1 MAKRKRHGRRR
12 RHAIKASQG
21 LSCQQG
27 LPGQPLG
34 PPHILASAKKPLASA
49 AFASVMLTTSA
60 LAQSGT
66 DVLPTI
72 EVQGNTGG
80 GYQATQSSMSRMP
93 TPLLNTPQT
102 VNVVTQQVIQD
113 QRSTTM
119 DDALRYVPGITFSTG
134 EGGQQGDGPSIRG
147 FVARGDLFRDGMRD
161 PGWYTRDLFSADRV
175 EVYKGPSAFAFG
187 RGVTG
192 GAINMVTK
200 LPTNAPPFV
209 EGIVSGTT
217 GPGVRGEIDA
227 GGKQGN
233 VAARI
238 AALYTDVDTPTRDNV
253 WTQRWGVA
261 PSITADVTDKTKVTL
276 SYIYQ
281 GEQGAPDYG
290 VTYLPT
296 PGYSPTTGQLINPG
310 YFGNG
315 AAVPPLPVPR
325 TNWYGVPTGPLR
337 DINEVQTHI
346 GTAWVVH
353 EFDNGIKLSNA
364 TRYIDN
370 ERFSLPT
377 SLRIDG
383 NAANQ
388 PFANGI
394 TPGLPSAFY
403 PVDQMTVGRERRLR
417 QTDNTYLA
425 NQTDF
430 VAKIDQGFLSH
441 TLVGGLE
448 LTRETRS
455 QNRIDICDPALPVC
469 RTNGVFVDPFP
480 SPVGGRPIQFLP
492 IDTEATD
499 VGLFVSDQVKVNKYV
514 ELLGALR
521 FDHFHTS
528 YRDPNQAL
536 AINRF
541 LGTTDD
547 MLGYRFGI
555 VGHPTSNSSVYL
567 AYGNSFNPS
576 AELGTLTNASVA
588 SLAPEQTKT
597 TEVGAKADV
606 LGGRLSLTG
615 AVFHIEKF
623 NLRITDP
630 TDATVTRL
638 EGAAIVDGVEFGAV
652 GKVTDQWSVFAGYSY
667 LQSRIKHDRNLAEND
682 RELPNTPANN
692 VTFWTTYD
700 LTPQWTIGGGAIY
713 QSFAFANTL
722 NTTFVPAFWK
732 FDAMMSYKVTANA
745 LLQLNV
751 YNLTNEFYYFQYFG
765 GNAVTAP
772 GRWAALSL
780 RMRF

>member
-1 MAKRKRHGRRR
+1 MSKPKRRSGRRR
-12 RHAIKASQG
+12 HHGARGRRAGAA
-21 LSCQQG
+21 
-27 LPGQPLG
+27 
-34 PPHILASAKKPLASA
+34 HILATPRKPLTPAALGVASI
-49 AFASVMLTTSA
+49 MLTTGA
-60 LAQSGT
+60 FAQSSET
-66 DVLPTI
+66 LPTI
-72 EVQGNTGG
+72 EVQGETGGG
-80 GYQATQSSMSRMP
+80 GYQATQSTLSRYP
-93 TPLLNTPQT
+93 VPLIDTPQT
-102 VNVVTQQVIQD
+102 VNVVTQKVIQE

-119 DDALRYVPGITFSTG
+119 DDALRYVPGITFSAG
-134 EGGQQGDGPSIRG
+134 EGCQQGYRPIIRC
-147 FVARGDLFRDGMRD
+147 FVARGDLFRHGMRD

-209 EGIVSGTT
+209 EGVVTGST
-217 GPGVRGEIDA
+217 GPGIRGEIDA

-238 AALYTDVDTPTRDNV
+238 AALYQDVDTPTRDNV
-253 WTQRWGVA
+253 WTQRWGLA
-261 PSITADVTDKTKVTL
+261 PSVTADVTDKTKVTL

-281 GEQGAPDYG
+281 GERGAPDYG

-296 PGYSPTTGQLINPG
+296 PGYDPLSNRLINPG

-315 AAVPPLPVPR
+315 APVPPMPVPR

-337 DINEVQTHI
+337 DITEVQTHI
-346 GTAWVVH
+346 GTAWVTH
-353 EFDNGIKLSNA
+353 EFDNGFKLTNA

-377 SLRIDG
+377 SMRLVGD
-383 NAANQ
+383 AANQ
-388 PFANGI
+388 PFANGL
-394 TPGLPSAFY
+394 TPGLSSVGY

-430 VAKIDQGFLSH
+430 VAKFDQGPLNH
-441 TLVGGLE
+441 TFVAGLE

-455 QNRIDICDPALPVC
+455 QNRIDICDQALPVC
-469 RTNGVFVDPFP
+469 RTNAVFVDP
-480 SPVGGRPIQFLP
+480 SPAPAGGRPIQFLP
-492 IDTEATD
+492 IDTVATD
-499 VGLFVSDQVKVNKYV
+499 IGLFVSDQVKLNQYIEV
-514 ELLGALR
+514 LGALR

-528 YRDPNQAL
+528 YSDPNQAL

-555 VGHPTSNSSVYL
+555 VGHPTPNSSIYL
-567 AYGNSFNPS
+567 AHGNSFNPS

-588 SLAPEQTKT
+588 SLAPEQTQT
-597 TEVGAKADV
+597 TEIGAKADV
-606 LGGRLSLTG
+606 LNNRLSLTG
-615 AVFHIEKF
+615 AVFHIEKL

-630 TDATVTRL
+630 TDNSVTRL
-638 EGAAIVDGVEFGAV
+638 EGVAVVDGVEFGVV

-667 LQSRIKHDRNLAEND
+667 LQSRIKHDRNLAENG

-713 QSFAFANTL
+713 NSFAFANTL
-722 NTTFVPAFWK
+722 NTTYVPGFWK
-732 FDAMMSYKVTANA
+732 FDAMVSYKVTPNA
-745 LLQLNV
+745 ALQLNV
-751 YNLTNEFYYFQYFG
+751 YNITNEFYYFQYFG
-765 GNAVTAP
+765 GNAVPAS